1 MTKVMKTEYLYENI
15 EHKLYSANT
24 THTPHIDTQN
34 ACHNTTHHTM
44 HTHTHTH
51 MTQLGTKPD
60 TGRDSSTKPTQIRSS
75 NTGGMKQQKAY
86 HPR

>member
-34 ACHNTTHHTM
+34 ACHSTTHHTM
-44 HTHTHTH
+44 HTHTHT
-51 MTQLGTKPD
+51 
-60 TGRDSSTKPTQIRSS
+60 
-75 NTGGMKQQKAY
+75 
-86 HPR
+86 